1 MWYKVSFLSIGI
13 WRSSS
18 SICYEDYIVLAPLL
32 KINCIYIQIWGKGVY
47 FRPTSLFIV
56 HKPLSQSV
64 LNLCKFSNFIL
75 FRIILATQL
84 YAFPCKFE
92 NKMIKC
98 KKPTEILMEDS
109 IKSVDQIVNQHPN
122 NIEFPNPCIYTTAL
136 HLFRLSFLSAMFYTF
151 HYSYLDAIINC
162 STIIFN
168 SEFFVATKIHSVLY
182 WPFILCSW

>member
-136 HLFRLSFLSAMFYTF
+136 HLFRLSFLSI
-151 HYSYLDAIINC
+151 SN
-162 STIIFN
+162 
-168 SEFFVATKIHSVLY
+168 VLY
-182 WPFILCSW
+182 FSLFVFGCNYKLQYHYFQFWILCCY